1 MSATFDDVFGLPD
14 LKVNGASEAAKDG
27 VSYTVIDASYDGD
40 VPDICP
46 ECGNK
51 LYKHGARNI
60 KVSDSP
66 ALGKPLKWTIHFPRK
81 RCPKCGYIWQ
91 ASVNAVNENHKVT
104 TRAYTLIAQKSLESP
119 FSNVANE
126 FMLSNVTVASLF
138 EDFITEMNNMLRFQT
153 PTFLGIDEIK
163 VKKIGEITVITDLEH
178 RTLFDMLNGR
188 NQATLTEY
196 FMNMPGRENVLW
208 VCTDMYRPF
217 EKSIRD
223 AMPKARWVIDHFHV
237 VMKANE
243 AVTDVRKQI
252 QNTVSK
258 KERIKTKKGLAY
270 TVLTRAKS
278 LSDEEAAKIRLC
290 RNTDKYKPLA
300 TAFDLKED
308 FFNIYD
314 ENRDSKENAQ
324 KAFKNW
330 EESIPE
336 DEIYE
341 KFRTLAKTVHN
352 FYEQI
357 FNWWDCP
364 ITISNGFTE
373 CSNRIIRENNLKG
386 RGYSFEIL
394 RGRTLYRKTNLSM
407 ALAGATFVGPGI
419 PKKGPVF
426 RYEGFSME
434 DDDNDDFDPNDY
446 DYDFDPITGEIFTDD
461 EIDSEEVE

>member
-1 MSATFDDVFGLPD
+1 MSAVFNEVFGLPG
-14 LKVNGASEAAKDG
+14 LLVTSASENRKDG
-27 VSYTVIDASYDGD
+27 VSYTVINAAYNGD
-40 VPDICP
+40 IPDTCP
-46 ECGNK
+46 NCGKK
-51 LYKHGARNI
+51 LHGHGVRKI
-60 KVSDSP
+60 KITDSP
-66 ALGKPLKWTIHFPRK
+66 ALGKPLKWEITFPRK
-81 RCPKCGYIWQ
+81 RCPDCGYIWQ
-91 ASVNAVNENHKVT
+91 ASVNAVNEKHKVSS
-104 TRAYTLIAQKSLESP
+104 RAYTLIAQKSLEVP
-119 FSNVANE
+119 FSTVAKE
-126 FMLSNVTVASLF
+126 FMLSNVTVSSLF
-138 EDFITEMNNMLRFQT
+138 EDFVQEMNAVLRFKT
-153 PTFLGIDEIK
+153 PVFLGIDEIK

-196 FMNMPGRENVLW
+196 FMNMPNRENVLW

-223 AMPKARWVIDHFHV
+223 AMPKARWVIDHFHIII
-237 VMKANE
+237 KANE

-270 TVLTRAKS
+270 TVLTRAKD
-278 LSDEEAAKIRLC
+278 LSTEEAAKIRLC
-290 RNTDKYKPLA
+290 RATETYKPLA

-314 ENRDSKENAQ
+314 NHRDSKEGAQ
-324 KAFKNW
+324 KAFEDW
-330 EESIPE
+330 EASIPK
-336 DEIYE
+336 DAIYE

-394 RGRTLYRKTNLSM
+394 RGRTLYRKTNLSI
-407 ALAGATFVGPGI
+407 ALSGASLVGPSI

-426 RYEGFSME
+426 RFEGSPMDE
-434 DDDNDDFDPNDY
+434 EEIDDFDPSLD
-446 DYDFDPITGEIFTDD
+446 DFDPFTGEIFSDD
-461 EIDSEEVE
+461 EIDKEDE

>member
-1 MSATFDDVFGLPD
+1 MSAVFNEVFGLPG
-14 LKVNGASEAAKDG
+14 LLVTSASEKRKDG
-27 VSYTVIDASYDGD
+27 VTYTVINAAYNGD
-40 VPDICP
+40 IPDICP
-46 ECGNK
+46 NCEKK
-51 LYKHGARNI
+51 LHGHGSRKI
-60 KVSDSP
+60 KITDSP
-66 ALGKPLKWTIHFPRK
+66 ALGKPLKWEITLPRK
-81 RCPKCGYIWQ
+81 RCPDCGYIWQ
-91 ASVNAVNENHKVT
+91 ASIDAVNEKHKVSS
-104 TRAYTLIAQKSLESP
+104 RAYTLIAQKSLEVP
-119 FSNVANE
+119 FSTVAKE

-138 EDFITEMNNMLRFQT
+138 EDFVREMNATLRFET
-153 PTFLGIDEIK
+153 PVFLGIDEIK

-196 FMNMPGRENVLW
+196 FMNMPNRENVLW

-270 TVLTRAKS
+270 TVLTRTKD
-278 LSDEEAAKIRLC
+278 LSTEEAAKIRLC
-290 RNTDKYKPLA
+290 RVTEKYKPLA
-300 TAFDLKED
+300 VAFDLKED

-314 ENRDSKENAQ
+314 NHRDSKEGAQ
-324 KAFKNW
+324 QAFAEW
-330 EESIPE
+330 EASIPK
-336 DEIYE
+336 DTIYE

-394 RGRTLYRKTNLSM
+394 RGRTLYRKTNLSI
-407 ALAGATFVGPGI
+407 ALAGASLVGPSI

-426 RYEGFSME
+426 RFEGSPMDE
-434 DDDNDDFDPNDY
+434 EEIDDFDPTLD
-446 DYDFDPITGEIFTDD
+446 DFDPFTGEIFSDD
-461 EIDSEEVE
+461 EIDKEDE